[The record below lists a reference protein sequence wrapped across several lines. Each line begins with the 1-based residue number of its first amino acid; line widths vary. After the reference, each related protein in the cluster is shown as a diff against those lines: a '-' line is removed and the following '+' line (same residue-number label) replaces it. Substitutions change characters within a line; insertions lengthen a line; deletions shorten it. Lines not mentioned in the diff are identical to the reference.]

1 MNTDSQHRL
10 VIIVACL
17 GLAALACSDAFTGP
31 STIDLTGNW
40 LLGYTDSD
48 GAFTCHH
55 DSVFLFFGDSTAMPR
70 AVLLGSTAGYCV
82 GSGRN
87 DTLFFARSSIDS
99 IVVGSGRIRFVTH
112 SGAFQYTGRI
122 VSPDS
127 VDGTMFEDGYY
138 VGLGRLAHLTGTWG
152 AHRIFLGP

>member
-87 DTLFFARSSIDS
+87 DTLFLPGARCLRM
-99 IVVGSGRIRFVTH
+99 GTTSGLAASPISRAH
-112 SGAFQYTGRI
+112 GAPIESF
-122 VSPDS
+122 
-127 VDGTMFEDGYY
+127 
-138 VGLGRLAHLTGTWG
+138 
-152 AHRIFLGP
+152 